1 MATVFDTAFETILG
15 RVRPDVTAYRLV
27 KALETLQLDDSLVG
41 RMLRHRA
48 LISWR
53 YDVYDAPLA
62 DALRDGVNEMLD
74 TEPSSYMSAKMRKGP
89 SIDAFLTSQRVTE
102 SQSFYELAG
111 EPFVLPTNAVEL
123 VQCVETMRRVLHAGQ
138 PIRWKEQKRKH
149 STQVTEEFTSWR
161 GEKQTYVHTVPRK
174 GKRGDQDKLNTFT
187 ALYRLRN
194 DRFRNESLP
203 EKFRGWSVYKKYMT
217 LLGVLEGRLR
227 NFFASNLKA
236 ESARMDKSGLT
247 TFGLVTMD
255 ELHKDLNTAIW
266 LAMCVSEFSVRK
278 AFTLESQ
285 QHGALNEH
293 SKWMFDEVLMKSET
307 TNWNLVALV
316 FPTEQVL
323 KKCSM
328 AHLETMEKLW
338 LNRLSALALFL
349 RDQFSKGVRKSAERD
364 ADTCMMVPR
373 RGSGVDSTG
382 WNDVSGAW
390 NNAVRQLR
398 GVANALGHEIP
409 PIFKCMKLTAGDQMQ
424 WAQMEQKEVDKSM
437 NVFHDLVLLNVLP
450 WSALDGMER
459 ETIVNAITET
469 CGKHG
474 VPVQKWLG
482 GPRERSEATR
492 DVHDQICGI
501 ACDVPKTVADVLKY
515 MGVFGASPALPAK
528 NSPVAQVAES
538 NESEESAESA
548 ESEGENM
555 HVDLT
560 EKCNNCA

>member
-1 MATVFDTAFETILG
+1 MATVSETAFETAFETIQG
-15 RVRPDVTAYRLV
+15 RVRPDIAALRFA

-48 LISWR
+48 LFGWCN
-53 YDVYDAPLA
+53 DVSLA
-62 DALRDGVNEMLD
+62 DALRDGVTEMLD

-89 SIDAFLTSQRVTE
+89 SIDAFLTPQRVTE
-102 SQSFYELAG
+102 LKSFYEIAKV
-111 EPFVLPTNAVEL
+111 PFVLPTNSVEL
-123 VQCVETMRRVLHAGQ
+123 VQCVEMMREVLHAGQ

-149 STQVTEEFTSWR
+149 STQVTEEFTNYWN
-161 GEKQTYVHTVPRK
+161 GDKQTYVRTVLRK
-174 GKRGDQDKLNTFT
+174 GKLGGHDKLNTFT

-203 EKFRGWSVYKKYMT
+203 EKFRGWSVYKKYMS

-227 NFFASNLKA
+227 NFFAPNLKA

-255 ELHKDLNTAIW
+255 ELRKDLNTAIW

-293 SKWMFDEVLMKSET
+293 LKWMFDEVLMKSET
-307 TNWNLVALV
+307 TNWNFVALV
-316 FPTEQVL
+316 YPTERVL
-323 KKCSM
+323 EKCS
-328 AHLETMEKLW
+328 ATHLEMMEKLW
-338 LNRLSALALFL
+338 MNRLSALALFL

-373 RGSGVDSTG
+373 HGSGVDSTG

-390 NNAVRQLR
+390 NNAIRQLR
-398 GVANALGHEIP
+398 GVAKALGHDTP

-450 WSALDGMER
+450 WSALEGMER

-469 CGKHG
+469 CGKHD

-501 ACDVPKTVADVLKY
+501 VCDVPKAVADMLKY
-515 MGVFGASPALPAK
+515 IGAFGAAPALPAK
-528 NSPVAQVAES
+528 NSPVVLQQVVV
-538 NESEESAESA
+538 
-548 ESEGENM
+548 EGESDGENLR
-555 HVDLT
+555 VDLT
-560 EKCNNCA
+560 GKCNICE